1 MSKYEIYF
9 FHKDIS
15 QKINCYW
22 EIFIKNFSLTFT
34 TGRYK
39 L

>member
-22 EIFIKNFSLTFT
+22 EIFIKNFP
-34 TGRYK
+34 
-39 L
+39 